1 MAPTPKKLF
10 TFAAVLAL
18 LLFSYPLWKPF
29 AKRQKWFVIATNIG
43 MDSLRRAGWQS
54 GQIGQPAVLSPP
66 ESGLAR
72 EVTRSWEIYA
82 NYLRY
87 AGWDN
92 RKVAGK
98 RMLELGPGA
107 HMGVPLLFA
116 ADGASYVAGLDKFV
130 PLQTGTYFR
139 TFYTRLRDTLTNAE
153 KVNFDKAIRLEPK
166 IELRPAQALYIY
178 GKELSDSIDELGPGS
193 YDLIASNAVI
203 EEMYDPAPSFQAQD
217 RLLRPGGVM
226 VHKIDLR
233 DYGMFTKYDFPAL
246 EFLTVPEWAYR
257 RMAEASGQPNRLRV
271 NDYRELVE
279 RLGYTYRIY
288 VTWLLGVDHEIV
300 PAKEKVRPEVDYP
313 NASLEMIRDIRPRLA
328 APFRNLGESDLV
340 ILGIYLVARKPGK

>member
-1 MAPTPKKLF
+1 MAPTPKKLS
-10 TFAAVLAL
+10 TLAVALAL
-18 LLFSYPLWKPF
+18 VLFSYPLWKPF
-29 AKRQKWFVIATNIG
+29 AVHQKWFVVATNMG
-43 MDSLRRAGWQS
+43 MDSLRRVGWRS

-66 ESGLAR
+66 ESGIAQ
-72 EVTRSWEIYA
+72 EVTRTREIYA

-107 HMGVPLLFA
+107 HVGVPLLFA

-139 TFYTRLRDTLTNAE
+139 SFYGRLRDTLDNAE

-166 IELRPAQALYIY
+166 IELRPAQTLYIY
-178 GKELSDSIDELGPGS
+178 GKELSDSVDQLGPGS

-233 DYGMFTKYDFPAL
+233 DYGMFTKYGFPAL

-271 NDYRELVE
+271 NYYRGLME
-279 RLGYTYRIY
+279 RLGYTSRIY
-288 VTWLLGVDHEIV
+288 ITWLLGVDHEIV
-300 PAKEKVRPEVDYP
+300 PAKEKVRPEADYS
-313 NASLEMIRDIRPRLA
+313 NASLGMIRDIRPRLA
-328 APFRNLGESDLV
+328 GPFRKLDDSDLM
-340 ILGIYLVARKPGK
+340 ILGIYLVARKRGA

>member
-1 MAPTPKKLF
+1 MFPTRKTL
-10 TFAAVLAL
+10 LAL
-18 LLFSYPLWKPF
+18 ATALALGVFSYPLWKPF

-43 MDSLRRAGWQS
+43 MDSLRRVGWQS
-54 GQIGQPAVLSPP
+54 GQIGQPAVMNPP

-72 EVTRSWEIYA
+72 EVSRTREIYA

-87 AGWDN
+87 AGWGN
-92 RKVAGK
+92 RQVAGK

-116 ADGASYVAGLDKFV
+116 ADGADYVAGLDKFV
-130 PLQTGTYFR
+130 PLQTGSYFR
-139 TFYTRLRDTLTNAE
+139 SFYTRLRETLENAE

-166 IELRPAQALYIY
+166 IELRPAQAQYIY
-178 GKELSDSIDELGPGS
+178 GKELFDSIGDLGPGS
-193 YDLIASNAVI
+193 YDIIASNAVI
-203 EEMYDPAPSFQAQD
+203 EEMYDPTPLFQAQD

-271 NDYRELVE
+271 NYYRDLMG

-300 PAKEKVRPEVDYP
+300 PAKEDVRPDVD
-313 NASLEMIRDIRPRLA
+313 SIRNIRPRLA
-328 APFRNLGESDLV
+328 APFRDLSDSDLA
-340 ILGIYLVARKPGK
+340 ILGIYLVARKPGA

>member
-1 MAPTPKKLF
+1 MIPTGKKLLAL
-10 TFAAVLAL
+10 AAVPAL
-18 LLFSYPLWKPF
+18 ILFSYPLWKPF
-29 AKRQKWFVIATNIG
+29 AKRQEWFVIATNIG

-54 GQIGQPAVLSPP
+54 RQIGQPAVMNPP

-72 EVTRSWEIYA
+72 EVTRTREIYA

-92 RKVAGK
+92 RQVAG
-98 RMLELGPGA
+98 RRILELGPGA

-116 ADGASYVAGLDKFV
+116 AHGANHVAGLDKFV
-130 PLQTGTYFR
+130 PLQTGSYFR
-139 TFYTRLRDTLTNAE
+139 SFYTRLRDTLGNAE
-153 KVNFDKAIRLEPK
+153 KGNFDKAIRLEPK
-166 IELRPAQALYIY
+166 IELRPAQAQYLY
-178 GKELSDSIDELGPGS
+178 GKELSDSIGDLGPGS

-203 EEMYDPAPSFQAQD
+203 EEMYDPAPLFQAQD

-233 DYGMFTKYDFPAL
+233 DYGMFTKHDFPAL

-257 RMAEASGQPNRLRV
+257 RMAEASGQPNRRRV
-271 NDYRELVE
+271 NYYRDLMG

-300 PAKEKVRPEVDYP
+300 PAREDVRPEVDYP
-313 NASLEMIRDIRPRLA
+313 NASLGMIRDIRPRLA
-328 APFRNLGESDLV
+328 TPFREVSDTDLV
-340 ILGIYLVARKPGK
+340 ILGIYLVARKPGA